1 MDWSILHTLN
11 GFLAHHDAVED
22 PYADYVR
29 FSELLFLGLLAWI
42 FVASRGYTRRAARRG
57 AVAAGL
63 SAGVSLVI
71 ASQLATLVGRP
82 RPFVDEP
89 HTVHLLVAHAADP
102 GFPSDHA
109 TAAFAIAVAILLR
122 NRRWGLLALV
132 MAIALAVGRVAV
144 GVHFPSDVLA
154 GAALGSAT
162 ALLLYLPPVR
172 RPLHRLADWAGGV
185 WDGATSAL
193 VSAARS

>member
-1 MDWSILHTLN
+1 MDWSILHALN
-11 GFLAHHDAVED
+11 GFLVHHDAVED

-42 FVASRGYTRRAARRG
+42 FLASRGYARRAARRG

-63 SAGVSLVI
+63 SAGLALLI

-82 RPFVDEP
+82 RPFVDHP
-89 HTVHLLVAHAADP
+89 ATVHLLLAHAADP

-109 TAAFAIAVAILLR
+109 TAAFAIATAILLR

-132 MAIALAVGRVAV
+132 MAIALAIGRGAV
-144 GVHFPSDVLA
+144 GVPVPPAVVA
-154 GAALGSAT
+154 GAAVGSAT

-185 WDGATSAL
+185 WDG
-193 VSAARS
+193 

>member
-1 MDWSILHTLN
+1 MDWSILHALN

-42 FVASRGYTRRAARRG
+42 FVASRGYARRSARRG

-63 SAGVSLVI
+63 SAGVSLLI

-109 TAAFAIAVAILLR
+109 TAAFAIATAILLR
-122 NRRWGLLALV
+122 NRRWGLLALA
-132 MAIALAVGRVAV
+132 MAVALAIGRVAV
-144 GVHFPSDVLA
+144 GVHFPTDVIA

-162 ALLLYLPPVR
+162 ALLLFLPPVR
-172 RPLHRLADWAGGV
+172 RPLHRLADWAGDV
-185 WDGATSAL
+185 WDGATSAV

>member
-1 MDWSILHTLN
+1 MDWSILHALN
-11 GFLAHHDAVED
+11 GFLVHHDAVED

-42 FVASRGYTRRAARRG
+42 FIESRGYARRAARRG

-63 SAGVSLVI
+63 SAGLALLL
-71 ASQLATLVGRP
+71 ASQIANLVGRP

-89 HTVHLLVAHAADP
+89 STVHLLVAHAADP

-122 NRRWGLLALV
+122 SRRWGLLALV
-132 MAIALAVGRVAV
+132 MAVALAIGRVAV
-144 GVHFPSDVLA
+144 GVPFPTDVIA

-162 ALLLYLPPVR
+162 ALLLYLPAIR

-185 WDGATSAL
+185 WDGATAAL
-193 VSAARS
+193 LSAARS

>member
-1 MDWSILHTLN
+1 MDWSILHALN

-22 PYADYVR
+22 PYAEYVR
-29 FSELLFLGLLAWI
+29 FSEFLFLGLLAYFFI
-42 FVASRGYTRRAARRG
+42 ASRGYARRAARRG

-63 SAGVSLVI
+63 SAGLALLI
-71 ASQLATLVGRP
+71 ASQLAALIDRP

-89 HTVHLLVAHAADP
+89 ARIHLFIAHAADP

-109 TAAFAIAVAILLR
+109 TAAFAIATAILLR

-144 GVHFPSDVLA
+144 GVHFPTDVIA

>member
-1 MDWSILHTLN
+1 
-11 GFLAHHDAVED
+11 
-22 PYADYVR
+22 
-29 FSELLFLGLLAWI
+29 
-42 FVASRGYTRRAARRG
+42 
-57 AVAAGL
+57 VAAGL
-63 SAGVSLVI
+63 SAGLALLL
-71 ASQLATLVGRP
+71 ASQLANLVGRP

-89 HTVHLLVAHAADP
+89 STVHLLVAHAADP

-122 NRRWGLLALV
+122 SRRWGLLALA
-132 MAIALAVGRVAV
+132 MAVALAVGRVAV
-144 GVHFPSDVLA
+144 GVHFPTDVLA

-185 WDGATSAL
+185 WDGATSAVL
-193 VSAARS
+193 SAARS